1 MKKTIIIIFLF
12 SLTSCYNQETLVD
25 KTKLIGGDYRL
36 YQSTVAWELAK
47 AVQVGD
53 TIRIKEEILQK
64 KVPIDYR
71 ELIYG
76 QSLLFLAITN
86 SQYKSVKKLLDLGA
100 NPNLH
105 DKFNGATPVIEAA
118 HNDDPKYLKLILNYK
133 GDPNSREF
141 DPKDA
146 TNPERD
152 TALTATLS
160 SSPKNNSLEKVKLL
174 IDAGADIEYYNEH
187 ITQRPL
193 AQSIIHERMDVTLY
207 LLQKGAD
214 YNQTAYYEEKVSI
227 LRLLRGVLLDLNSE
241 QYKKKLEVIAFLK
254 NKGLDYDKQPIEEA
268 DLKRMKFL
276 YPNNWQEYMKRY

>member
-25 KTKLIGGDYRL
+25 KTKLLRIDYRL
-36 YQSTVAWELAK
+36 YQSTDAWELAK
-47 AVQVGD
+47 AVQFGD
-53 TIRIKEEILQK
+53 TIKIKEEILQK
-64 KVPIDYR
+64 KVSVDY
-71 ELIYG
+71 LDPLYGHTLLMFAIYH
-76 QSLLFLAITN
+76 
-86 SQYKSVKKLLDLGA
+86 SQYESVKILLKLGA
-100 NPNLH
+100 NPNIH
-105 DKFNGATPVIEAA
+105 DKYDGTTPIIYASRNFDA
-118 HNDDPKYLKLILNYK
+118 KYLKLILSYK
-133 GDPNSREF
+133 GDPNSKEF
-141 DPKDA
+141 DPKDT

-174 IDAGADIEYYNEH
+174 IDAGADIEYYKEH

-276 YPNNWQEYMKRY
+276 YPNNWKEYMKRY